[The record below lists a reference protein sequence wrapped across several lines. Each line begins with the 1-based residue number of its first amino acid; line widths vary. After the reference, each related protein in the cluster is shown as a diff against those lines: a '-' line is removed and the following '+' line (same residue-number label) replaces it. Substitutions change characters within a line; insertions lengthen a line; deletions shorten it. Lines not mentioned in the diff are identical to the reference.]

1 MKITL
6 KVKKV
11 PHRLQTV
18 KVTQLQYIKITLK
31 VKKVPHRLQ
40 TVKVTQ
46 LQYIKITLKVK
57 TATHRIIEVPH
68 QPFTRTN
75 LSKSLQC
82 CIDCCGI
89 PHGLKVYQAIRIVE

>member
-6 KVKKV
+6 KVKKATR
-11 PHRLQTV
+11 RLQTV
-18 KVTQLQYIKITLK
+18 ECTQLQYVKITLK
-31 VKKVPHRLQ
+31 VKK
-40 TVKVTQ
+40 
-46 LQYIKITLKVK
+46 
-57 TATHRIIEVPH
+57 ATHRIIEVRG

-89 PHGLKVYQAIRIVE
+89 SHGLKVYQAIRIVE